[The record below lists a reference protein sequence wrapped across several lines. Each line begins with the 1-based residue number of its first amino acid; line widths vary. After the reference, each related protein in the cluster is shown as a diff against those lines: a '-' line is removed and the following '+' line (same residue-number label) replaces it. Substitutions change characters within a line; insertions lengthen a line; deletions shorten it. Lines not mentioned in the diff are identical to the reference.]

1 MTSIFLDR
9 YSSEMMESIIT
20 EKRGEYSRISFY
32 VGDEA
37 TTYNLPGEDKP
48 AKTIN
53 RVYIC
58 NESNEIKSNDYAL
71 QECID
76 NFTLE
81 NFENISYLKQ
91 LVLMQINLKYDETI
105 NHFTR
110 LTPPG
115 EVSTWGIQKMEA
127 ELYETTQKAPF
138 LTNLAKIRG
147 VELSDLIEKVK
158 QKNALYVEAVSKLTG
173 YRQKL
178 EDTIM
183 AAKKIEKLKSIKWEP
198 K

>member
-1 MTSIFLDR
+1 MTSIFLDK
-9 YSSEMMESIIT
+9 YSAEMMESIIT
-20 EKRGEYSRISFY
+20 EKRGEYNRISFY

-37 TTYNLPGEDKP
+37 TTYNTPDSDKP
-48 AKTIN
+48 TKSVN

-58 NESNEIKSNDYAL
+58 NESNEIKSIDFAL

-76 NFTLE
+76 SFSLE
-81 NFENISYLKQ
+81 QFENLSYLKQ
-91 LVLMQINLKYDETI
+91 LVLMQINLKYDENI
-105 NHFTR
+105 NHITR

-138 LTNLAKIRG
+138 LSNLAKIRG

-158 QKNALYVEAVSKLTG
+158 QKNALYVEVVSKLTG

-183 AAKKIEKLKSIKWEP
+183 AAKKIEKIKSIKWEP